1 MKPGDIFSSDGL
13 AQLKMFL
20 DDGPLLAFDFD
31 GVLAPIVPVRDAA
44 HLRPTSRDLLSEVAR
59 RFPCIVVSGRALSNL
74 APRLYG
80 IPLRMVFGNF
90 GYEPVSEGTAPPP
103 VVAEW
108 VAALHARLPGDQGLF
123 IEDKKFSVA
132 VHYRHARDPEL
143 AQQLIA
149 DAVGELRDV
158 RVLDGTK
165 AVTLLPSTG
174 PHKGSTVLAAC
185 ERLGCQRLVY
195 VGDDGTDEDAFEC
208 APPDRLLSIRVGAA
222 ARTSARFT
230 LARQSDLDRLL
241 ETIIRSTRETGPHV
255 PLEARQS

>member
-1 MKPGDIFSSDGL
+1 MSAVDIFSDEGL
-13 AQLKMFL
+13 AQLAMFL
-20 DDGPLLAFDFD
+20 EETPLLAFDFD

-44 HLRPTSRDLLSEVAR
+44 HLRPTTRDLLSEVAR
-59 RFPCIVVSGRALSNL
+59 RFPAIVVSGRALSNL
-74 APRLYG
+74 APRLHG

-90 GYEPVSEGTAPPP
+90 GYEPATEGAAAPS

-108 VAALHARLPGDQGLF
+108 VADLHSRLSEDEGLF

-132 VHYRHARDPEL
+132 VHYRHARHPER
-143 AQQLIA
+143 AQKLIA
-149 DAVGELRDV
+149 EAVRELRDV
-158 RVLDGTK
+158 RVLEGTK

-185 ERLGCQRLVY
+185 QRLGCQQIVY

-208 APPDRLLSIRVGAA
+208 GPPERLLSIKVGAA
-222 ARTSARFT
+222 PHTSARFT
-230 LARQSDLDRLL
+230 LARQADVDRLL
-241 ETIIRSTRETGPHV
+241 ETIIRSTRESGPRV

>member
-1 MKPGDIFSSDGL
+1 MSAPDIFSSDGL
-13 AQLKMFL
+13 AELKMFL
-20 DDGPLLAFDFD
+20 DDVPLLAFDFD

-44 HLRPTSRDLLSEVAR
+44 HLRPTTRDLLSEVAR

-74 APRLYG
+74 SPRLHG

-90 GYEPVSEGTAPPP
+90 GYEPAPAGGRPP
-103 VVAEW
+103 SVVAEW
-108 VAALHARLPGDQGLF
+108 VTDLHARLPGDQGLF
-123 IEDKKFSVA
+123 VEDKKFSVA

-149 DAVGELRDV
+149 DAVRGLRDV
-158 RVLDGTK
+158 RVLEGTK

-185 ERLGCQRLVY
+185 ERLGCRRLVY

-208 APPDRLLSIRVGAA
+208 GAPDRLLSIKVGAA
-222 ARTSARFT
+222 PQTSARFI
-230 LARQSDLDRLL
+230 LARQADLERLL
-241 ETIIRSTRETGPHV
+241 ETIIRSTRETDPPV